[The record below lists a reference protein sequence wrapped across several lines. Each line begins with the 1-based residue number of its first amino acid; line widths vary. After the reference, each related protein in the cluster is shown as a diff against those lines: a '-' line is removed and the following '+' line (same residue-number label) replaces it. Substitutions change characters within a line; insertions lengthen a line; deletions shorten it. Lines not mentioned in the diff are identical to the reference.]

1 MKLLFVFV
9 CASALASNILLA
21 ASGWAILCIEKAS
34 GQHCDVSAA
43 GKSPLSE
50 RCCLDQKIQDQSGET
65 PPFDCDHCTD
75 IAVEGSD
82 QELWSSAERGVLK
95 VTAVEDWTYADFT
108 LVPSTTIMLRTM
120 PTRAPPLCC
129 GSSWHYAETI
139 QLQI

>member
-9 CASALASNILLA
+9 CASALASNMLLA

-34 GQHCDVSAA
+34 GEHCDVSAS
-43 GKSPLSE
+43 GKSSLSE
-50 RCCLDQKIQDQSGET
+50 RCCHLQKVRGQSSEAY
-65 PPFDCDHCTD
+65 PFDCDHCID
-75 IAVEGSD
+75 IAVDGSD
-82 QELWSSAERGVLK
+82 QEFWSSAERGGLT
-95 VTAVEDWTYADFT
+95 VTAVDDWTHADFT
-108 LVPSTTIMLRTM
+108 LDRSTTIMLRTM